1 MSAEPSAGAPPPPR
15 RCPLCKKAAS
25 VRYRPFCS
33 KRCADLDLGRWL
45 NEVYRI
51 PSQRS
56 EEEDAADDGHQNDGH
71 EDDGG
76 TDVARPRRPIEDEPD
91 DKAH

>member
-1 MSAEPSAGAPPPPR
+1 MNAEPSAGAPPPPR

-45 NEVYRI
+45 GEVYRI
-51 PSQRS
+51 PSQRVD
-56 EEEDAADDGHQNDGH
+56 EEDAAEDGP
-71 EDDGG
+71 EDESSIKG
-76 TDVARPRRPIEDEPD
+76 TPRRPFDEPD
-91 DKAH
+91 DETP

>member
-1 MSAEPSAGAPPPPR
+1 MSADSSAATPPQSPPR
-15 RCPLCKKAAS
+15 RCPLCNKVTS

-51 PSQRS
+51 PSQPAD
-56 EEEDAADDGHQNDGH
+56 EEDNGH
-71 EDDGG
+71 EDGSG
-76 TDVARPRRPIEDEPD
+76 AAAARPASTDDPD
-91 DKAH
+91 DEAR

>member
-1 MSAEPSAGAPPPPR
+1 MNAEPSAGTPPPPR

-51 PSQRS
+51 PSQRV
-56 EEEDAADDGHQNDGH
+56 EEDAADDGH

-76 TDVARPRRPIEDEPD
+76 TDGARPRRPIEDEPD
-91 DKAH
+91 DEAH